1 MEALRGRDSAEYE
14 RLMSEMS
21 RLRESW
27 VTQELARIRAAAR
40 EAGLLAQ
47 LANVNKVMSFSALFN
62 LLAFII
68 NHRIC
73 GKMLNT
79 SGTRAIRS

>member
-21 RLRESW
+21 RLREGW
-27 VTQELARIRAAAR
+27 VTQELTRIRAAAR

-47 LANVNKVMSFSALFN
+47 LANVNKVMSFFQRFSIFLH
-62 LLAFII
+62 L
-68 NHRIC
+68 
-73 GKMLNT
+73 
-79 SGTRAIRS
+79 

>member
-21 RLRESW
+21 RLREGW

-47 LANVNKVMSFSALFN
+47 LANVNKVMS
-62 LLAFII
+62 AFCIHTY
-68 NHRIC
+68 HRIC
-73 GKMLNT
+73 RKMI
-79 SGTRAIRS
+79 AIA

>member
-21 RLRESW
+21 RLREGW

-47 LANVNKVMSFSALFN
+47 LANVNKVMSFFSAFQSSCISCIEFV
-62 LLAFII
+62 AK
-68 NHRIC
+68 C
-73 GKMLNT
+73 
-79 SGTRAIRS
+79 

>member
-14 RLMSEMS
+14 RLMSEMA

-27 VTQELARIRAAAR
+27 VTGELDRIRAAAR

-47 LANVNKVMSFSALFN
+47 LASINKVHWNLQLTSIHSLLSFTFT
-62 LLAFII
+62 IQ
-68 NHRIC
+68 
-73 GKMLNT
+73 
-79 SGTRAIRS
+79 

>member
-21 RLRESW
+21 RLREGW

-47 LANVNKVMSFSALFN
+47 LAAVNKVTSCPAHLN
-62 LLAFII
+62 LLASTI
-68 NHRIC
+68 NQSSN
-73 GKMLNT
+73 LSQNY
-79 SGTRAIRS
+79 

>member
-14 RLMSEMS
+14 RLMSEMA
-21 RLRESW
+21 RLREGW

-47 LANVNKVMSFSALFN
+47 LANVNKVMSCPALFN
-62 LLAFII
+62 LLAFTI
-68 NHRIC
+68 NQSSNLSQNDC
-73 GKMLNT
+73 DL
-79 SGTRAIRS
+79 

>member
-14 RLMSEMS
+14 RLRSEMA

-27 VTQELARIRAAAR
+27 VTQELDRIRAAAR

-47 LANVNKVMSFSALFN
+47 LASLNKVNYPTIFHIHNAMILYN
-62 LLAFII
+62 ILQL
-68 NHRIC
+68 
-73 GKMLNT
+73 
-79 SGTRAIRS
+79 